1 MHVKFLPSL
10 FVFLVFGQ
18 FAEAKVSQSTSYNY
32 FKVQGQTSR
41 EIFNS
46 LLKHAKGPSGHDAYA
61 TTITRI
67 SQKTDFTVGK
77 NCGLKNYR
85 ISASFKITLPKLAG
99 AGSASA
105 ATKQNWNGFAGKLKR
120 HEEHHRDLWV
130 ACVRSFESKV
140 RNLQAQSCGVLGSQY
155 KKLWMAMEKSCTA
168 QNDAF
173 DRQEQLNFM
182 SQPFIQTALRGK

>member
-1 MHVKFLPSL
+1 MHVKFFPSL
-10 FVFLVFGQ
+10 FVFLAFGQ
-18 FAEAKVSQSTSYNY
+18 FAEAKVLQTTSYNY
-32 FKVQGQTSR
+32 FRVQGQTSR

-67 SQKTDFTVGK
+67 YQKTDYTVGK

-99 AGSASA
+99 AGSATA
-105 ATKQNWNGFAGKLKR
+105 TTKQSWNGFAGILKR

-140 RNLQAQSCGVLGSQY
+140 RNLEAQSCGVLGSQY
-155 KKLWMAMEKSCTA
+155 KKLWMAMEKTCTA
-168 QNDAF
+168 QNDDF

-182 SQPFIQTALRGK
+182 HQPFIQAALHGK